1 MRIAWLAVLALA
13 ALATTGTAAEDDRLW
28 TLLKGGGQ
36 VIMIRHAIT
45 TPGVGDPPAMRLD
58 DCRTQRNLTDQG
70 RADARRVGAA
80 LRARGIRVDRVL
92 SSPWC
97 RCLETARLAFA
108 APETWAPL
116 GNLYGRPELRDEQV
130 QQTQSTLSE
139 PHPGGN
145 VVLVSHGS
153 TISAVTGVSPEPAE
167 MVIVTPQGGGRF
179 AVARPPQRSLAV
191 SEHEVVTPREA
202 THGGWSTEAAMRP
215 CATVV
220 LEPPR

>member
-1 MRIAWLAVLALA
+1 MTGRGRVAWLAVLVLA
-13 ALATTGTAAEDDRLW
+13 ALGVAGTAAADDRLW

-153 TISAVTGVSPEPAE
+153 TISSVTGVSPDPAE

-179 AVARPPQRSLAV
+179 AVAGRLAV
-191 SEHEVVTPREA
+191 R
-202 THGGWSTEAAMRP
+202 
-215 CATVV
+215 
-220 LEPPR
+220 